1 MIKSYVSLLRS
12 KNFNA
17 NRDRVNEENRIGVEL
32 ILFFYAIVL
41 ALNIVFYLLAG
52 RNILTMYSID
62 AQTLFVVVAIVL
74 YLAVFRRRKSNYTLL
89 IYLLETP
96 MLLTTMLTGIFGKP
110 HELTFTFLVYLLLFP
125 LLILDKPWRVI
136 SYTLGMSA
144 IYLAVASGVKAPAI
158 FSRDIV
164 HLINIELMSMSAS
177 VYFLATRIKNI
188 EYAGYFEEKAD
199 EDPLTGIYNRSGA
212 RHHIDPSKPC
222 VFLYVDLDQF
232 KGINDRYGHE
242 AGDHVLVETAR
253 VLRANFRA
261 ADVVARLGGDE
272 FAVYAPGSWNAE
284 LVHKKLQSILDDVS
298 AVPAGSTG
306 AVPTCTASIGCAL
319 APHGCESV
327 EELARVAD
335 QAMYQAKQAGKN
347 GYHIVEV

>member
-1 MIKSYVSLLRS
+1 MIKSYIKLLQN
-12 KNFNA
+12 KNFDT
-17 NRDRVNEENRIGVEL
+17 NRERVNEENRTGVEL
-32 ILFFYAIVL
+32 ILFFYAVVL

-62 AQTLFVVVAIVL
+62 AQTLFLAAAIAL
-74 YLAVFRRRKSNYTLL
+74 YLGVFRRRKSNYTLL

-96 MLLTTMLTGIFGKP
+96 LLLTTMLAGIIGKS

-125 LLILDKPWRVI
+125 LLILDKPWRVM
-136 SYTLGMSA
+136 SYTLVMSA
-144 IYLAVASGVKAPAI
+144 CYLVVASAVKDPAI

-164 HLINIELMSMSAS
+164 HLINIELMSISAS

-199 EDPLTGIYNRSGA
+199 EDPLTGVYNRSGA
-212 RHHIDPSKPC
+212 RHHIDPAKPC
-222 VFLYVDLDQF
+222 IFLYVDLDRF
-232 KGINDRYGHE
+232 KAINDHYGHE

-261 ADVVARLGGDE
+261 ADVVARIGGDE

-284 LVHKKLQSILDDVS
+284 LAQKKLQTILDDVS
-298 AVPAGSTG
+298 LAHVNRDESAP
-306 AVPTCTASIGCAL
+306 VCTASIGCAL
-319 APHGCESV
+319 APCGCETV

-335 QAMYQAKQAGKN
+335 QAMYQAKESGKN
-347 GYHIVEV
+347 GYRISTV